1 MAIISCHNCGNS
13 ISSEASTCIH
23 CNKPVSKKQEET
35 IVNQP
40 TPTYPYSSDQNTD
53 VQIPSVGDWLIIFL
67 LLLIPLVN
75 IILLL
80 VWAFSSDTNPVK
92 ANFSKAALLWII
104 ILMGIYFIFFGAI
117 IAAIFSAFSS

>member
-23 CNKPVSKKQEET
+23 CNKPVSKKQEAT

-40 TPTYPYSSDQNTD
+40 TPSYPYPSNLNTE

-104 ILMGIYFIFFGAI
+104 ILMGISILFFGAI
-117 IAAIFSAFSS
+117 FSAIFSAFSS